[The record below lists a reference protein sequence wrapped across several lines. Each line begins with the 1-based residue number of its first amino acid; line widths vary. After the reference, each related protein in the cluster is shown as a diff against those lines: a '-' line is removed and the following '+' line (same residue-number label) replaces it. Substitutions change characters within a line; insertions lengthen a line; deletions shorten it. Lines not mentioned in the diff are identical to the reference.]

1 MEGEFFP
8 RGGRRRTDG
17 GKKRWGAAIRT
28 ERGIHTHTQ
37 RERERERERER
48 PSEINCPKLLRKI
61 GLICCC
67 FVLLSGS
74 LLKG

>member
-8 RGGRRRTDG
+8 RGERRRTDG
-17 GKKRWGAAIRT
+17 GKKRWGAAIRS

-37 RERERERERER
+37 S

-67 FVLLSGS
+67 FALLSG
-74 LLKG
+74 LYTAYGIETIAVLT

>member
-8 RGGRRRTDG
+8 RGERGEQTGERKDGVLLLGRRG
-17 GKKRWGAAIRT
+17 GY
-28 ERGIHTHTQ
+28 THTQ
-37 RERERERERER
+37 RERERERER